1 MHPVSNG
8 GTDPEEMN
16 DTTEKRG
23 EELLVDATKLFS
35 EELDDSRVFNIADTL
50 EMRENLQRQLQE
62 IMSATKMTTGRR
74 TSVRLSRMG
83 SGSADSGPNTPEM
96 SRVGRSKG
104 YGNLTDY
111 FKRAAAAVKLFH
123 FCQEEKKEGKQ
134 TPRFQLSSLS
144 PQERIDYS
152 HLIEELAVTTVQ
164 GAFSGW
170 TVMLNIDQSRE
181 SGFRRLLQSGGAKVL
196 PSPSPSLYREAT
208 HLFADFSRLKPG
220 DFRVDIAEATVQGRN
235 PPVGGWHLRTEP
247 PRTAV
252 SSPVAAEE
260 GKEGCCFTS
269 GYIYGVSIERGKV
282 GSHVR
287 ESGEGR
293 RPAHL
298 VQAGRDTRTQTRSVA
313 LLASPLSVYYRR
325 GRATC
330 APGCEVRQSGFSDA
344 SFSDTP
350 STRRFGAPCVI
361 GKHLHLIPLPHPP
374 LCSLFIHSSVN
385 I

>member
-1 MHPVSNG
+1 MPPLAGRGPGVESSSFFIIASLHP
-8 GTDPEEMN
+8 P
-16 DTTEKRG
+16 
-23 EELLVDATKLFS
+23 
-35 EELDDSRVFNIADTL
+35 
-50 EMRENLQRQLQE
+50 
-62 IMSATKMTTGRR
+62 
-74 TSVRLSRMG
+74 VRDNYL
-83 SGSADSGPNTPEM
+83 
-96 SRVGRSKG
+96 KG
-104 YGNLTDY
+104 
-111 FKRAAAAVKLFH
+111 FKPA
-123 FCQEEKKEGKQ
+123 
-134 TPRFQLSSLS
+134 
-144 PQERIDYS
+144 
-152 HLIEELAVTTVQ
+152 
-164 GAFSGW
+164 
-170 TVMLNIDQSRE
+170 
-181 SGFRRLLQSGGAKVL
+181 
-196 PSPSPSLYREAT
+196 
-208 HLFADFSRLKPG
+208 
-220 DFRVDIAEATVQGRN
+220 RN

-330 APGCEVRQSGFSDA
+330 APGWCEVRQSGFSDA

-350 STRRFGAPCVI
+350 STRRFRAPCVI
-361 GKHLHLIPLPHPP
+361 ALGGMFRRAVAEQSAQLLSYHQCQEKVRINNGKTPGKYQLSHPAATG
-374 LCSLFIHSSVN
+374 LCGASLSEELAGKGKLWVVTPVAEHPS
-385 I
+385 